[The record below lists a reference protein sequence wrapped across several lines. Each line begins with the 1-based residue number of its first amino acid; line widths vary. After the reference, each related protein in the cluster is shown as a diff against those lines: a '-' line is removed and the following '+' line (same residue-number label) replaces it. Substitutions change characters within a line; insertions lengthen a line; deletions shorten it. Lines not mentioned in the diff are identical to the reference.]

1 MNPKVQQY
9 FLDVI
14 DGRKTDRKA
23 LALAKILGALAV
35 IYGLLVQSRVFLY
48 RVGVLRRKT
57 LGCVI
62 LSVGNLTV
70 GGTGKTPVVEM
81 LARSLAQGGRRVA
94 VLSRGYKRE
103 KQFCLRRWWNTRFQY
118 QPGIVSDG
126 HSVRM
131 ESAEAGDEPF
141 MLAKNLAGVAVLV
154 DKNRV
159 KSGSYAIEKMGAD
172 TLILDDGFQYM
183 PLGRRV
189 DIVLVDSTNP
199 FGNERMLPRGLLRE
213 PIKNIGRADMI
224 FLTKSDGA
232 NANPIVERIRAANPK
247 APIVECQHDPK
258 HLVEVATG
266 SVKPLDFLRGKRVA
280 AVTAIASPEGF
291 EKALKHLGA
300 ELVLSRRFPDHH
312 RFTERDLTE
321 AIKEGA
327 RNKIEAILTTE
338 KDAVRFPPLEKKNV
352 PVYYLRVEIRIRSGL
367 ADFKDCIAR
376 VCNP

>member
-1 MNPKVQQY
+1 MNPKTQQY

-23 LALAKILGALAV
+23 LVLAKILGGLAV
-35 IYGLLVQSRVFLY
+35 VYGVLVQSRVLLY

-94 VLSRGYKRE
+94 ILSRGYKRE
-103 KQFCLRRWWNTRFQY
+103 KQFCLRRWWDAIFQY

-126 HSVRM
+126 HSVWM
-131 ESAEAGDEPF
+131 GSAEAGDEPF
-141 MLAKNLAGVAVLV
+141 MLAKNLKGVAVLV

-199 FGNERMLPRGLLRE
+199 FGNERILPRGLLRE

-224 FLTKSDGA
+224 FLTKTDGA
-232 NANPIVERIRAANPK
+232 LTTPIVERIRALNPK
-247 APIVECQHDPK
+247 APIIECQHEPK

-266 SVKPLDFLRGKRVA
+266 SIKPLEFLRGKRVA
-280 AVTAIASPEGF
+280 AVTAIASPQGF
-291 EKALKHLGA
+291 EKALKDLGA
-300 ELVLSRRFPDHH
+300 ELVLTRRFPDHH
-312 RFTERDLTE
+312 RFTERDLNE

-352 PVYYLRVEIRIRSGL
+352 PVFFLRVEIGIRSGA